1 MPPRLL
7 SEFAVWEHG
16 AQTGVE
22 DAVFPRLPTGVAL
35 AVRRAILSS
44 LQTVVMF
51 PEMGRRQ
58 SVEGVRKLI
67 TRRYRYLVYYTV
79 DREAE
84 EIVVLTIQHPARRR
98 EYSDA

>member
-1 MPPRLL
+1 MKLRLTPR
-7 SEFAVWEHG
+7 A
-16 AQTGVE
+16 
-22 DAVFPRLPTGVAL
+22 RLDLIGIADSIRTRNPAAAL

-79 DREAE
+79 ALEAE